1 MVGTKKDTE
10 KARRKSSA
18 PPKGAVPGRKGKKPS
33 KYTPAQIRRNRIVA
47 LIIVVVLIVAMVF
60 LIRWALGVFASWQSA
75 QAKEAYAYQRRMEQ
89 REFPAPK
96 ACDDKSLRITLT
108 HSSPIVNEGAGD
120 NFLMTLENAGKTA
133 CTVTVRPDKAG
144 VEIVSGNQIVFNS
157 TKCQPPDVAE
167 KGLPLLLDR
176 KMKWHQTLSWDGKT
190 QDANCAAPTQIAA
203 AGTYRFK
210 VVWEGVTRPEETVF
224 AIQAPPPA
232 PENEPNAS
240 QPAASPAAQPATP

>member
-1 MVGTKKDTE
+1 MVRTKKGNE
-10 KARRKSSA
+10 KARRKPSA
-18 PPKGAVPGRKGKKPS
+18 PPKESVLERKGQKKP
-33 KYTPAQIRRNRIVA
+33 KNTPAEIRRNRIVA

-96 ACDDKSLRITLT
+96 VCDDKSLRVTLT
-108 HSSPIVNEGAGD
+108 HPSPILNEGAGD
-120 NFLMTLENAGKTA
+120 NLLMTLENTGTTA

-144 VEIVSGNQIVFNS
+144 VEIASGNQIIYNS
-157 TKCQPPDVAE
+157 TRCQPPDVAE

-190 QDANCAAPTQIAA
+190 QDANCEAPSQVAA

-232 PENEPNAS
+232 SESEPNAS
-240 QPAASPAAQPATP
+240 QPAASPAAQ